1 MQGGS
6 FFIGIAIIIA
16 GLVIGGIYEVSPMPT
31 DNGPRFAFRTNRFT
45 GEISVCTAS
54 GQGVTCR
61 GETPASAAPDLTPSG
76 AAAP

>member
-6 FFIGIAIIIA
+6 FFIGLAIIIA
-16 GLVIGGIYEVSPMPT
+16 GLVIGGLYEVSPMPT

-45 GEISVCTAS
+45 GEMSVCTAS

-61 GETPASAAPDLTPSG
+61 GELAAGTVPDLPEPDP
-76 AAAP
+76 AP

>member
-6 FFIGIAIIIA
+6 FFIGLSIIIA
-16 GLVIGGIYEVSPMPT
+16 GLVIGGLYEVSPMPT

-45 GEISVCTAS
+45 GEVSVCTAS

-61 GETPASAAPDLTPSG
+61 GQLPAGSVPDLSQPEAAP
-76 AAAP
+76 